1 MDRDNFT
8 AKTKRNL
15 GDRVGYRC
23 SCPTCRRLTIGP
35 TKDISA
41 PLLIAEAAHISAA
54 CEGGPRFNQNLTAE
68 ERKAVENGIWLCA
81 TCHTMVDKDREHF
94 TDDLLREW
102 KNAAEDS
109 ARREVE
115 GELIFS
121 GYSDPRKCAEQ
132 HFKAQFQEFVAAHAD
147 MGRGPQTPLTAEARR
162 TPIVWVQ
169 MVSAASLKG
178 LVNLTPAQMKGHLD
192 QIQPAV
198 CSSSWGTEVS
208 RFGVNVSGYGSMG
221 PGSDRCLQSLVQL
234 FKDGSIAIGFVLFAS
249 DPESLGYDFSKSKA
263 IPWMALEDR
272 VIGSIRQGVRVLKG
286 LHVPQVAY
294 ARLIIPG
301 VKGYGF
307 VFDPSNWI
315 QYTPADTDTVVTGES
330 MIANFDLPP
339 TEIARP
345 LLEGFWQHFGV
356 WHSPSYNDNG
366 EFVRKR
372 H

>member
-8 AKTKRNL
+8 AKTRRNL

-54 CEGGPRFNQNLTAE
+54 SEGGPRFNQNLTAE

-81 TCHTMVDKDREHF
+81 TCHTMVDKDRNHF
-94 TDDLLREW
+94 TDDLLRDW
-102 KNAAEDS
+102 KRVAEDF

-121 GYSDPRKCAEQ
+121 GYTDPRKCAEQ
-132 HFKAQFQEFVAAHAD
+132 HFKAQFQEFATARAD
-147 MGRGPQTPLTAEARR
+147 MGRDPQSPQPSETPP
-162 TPIVWVQ
+162 TPIVWLQ
-169 MVSAASLKG
+169 MASVASLKG
-178 LVNLTPAQMKGHLD
+178 LVKLTPAQMKGHLNP
-192 QIQPAV
+192 IQPAV
-198 CSSSWGTEVS
+198 CSSWGTEVS
-208 RFGVNVSGYGSMG
+208 RFGVNVSGYGSSG

-249 DPESLGYDFSKSKA
+249 NAASFGYDYSKSKA

-272 VIGSIRQGVRVLKG
+272 LINSIGQGLHVLKA
-286 LHVPQVAY
+286 LQVPQVAY
-294 ARLIIPG
+294 ARMIVPG
-301 VKGYGF
+301 IKGYGF

-315 QYTPADTDTVVTGES
+315 QYTPVNTDTVMTGES
-330 MIANFDLPP
+330 LIANFDLPP

-345 LLEGFWQHFGV
+345 LLEDFWQHFGV